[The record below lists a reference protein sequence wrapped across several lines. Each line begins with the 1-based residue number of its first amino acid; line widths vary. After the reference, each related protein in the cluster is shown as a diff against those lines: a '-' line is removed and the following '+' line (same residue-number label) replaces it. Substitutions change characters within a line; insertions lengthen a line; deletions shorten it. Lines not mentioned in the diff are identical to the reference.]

1 LSKYDTYIRV
11 SVETGPA
18 TGREE
23 MGDETGAKREGKAGS
38 RKKGDAHH
46 ASAVQPMTRL
56 AMDLSA
62 SGSAG
67 READMAMSF
76 LTRSAGSEEDV
87 GWSGVVMVGQSAAL
101 GDGGMGKKR

>member
-1 LSKYDTYIRV
+1 
-11 SVETGPA
+11 
-18 TGREE
+18 
-23 MGDETGAKREGKAGS
+23 
-38 RKKGDAHH
+38 
-46 ASAVQPMTRL
+46 MTRL

-87 GWSGVVMVGQSAAL
+87 GWSGAVMVGQSAAL
-101 GDGGMGKKR
+101 GEGGMGKKGE

>member
-1 LSKYDTYIRV
+1 MESGGC
-11 SVETGPA
+11 E
-18 TGREE
+18 
-23 MGDETGAKREGKAGS
+23 
-38 RKKGDAHH
+38 KKGDAHH

-67 READMAMSF
+67 RWADMAMSF

-101 GDGGMGKKR
+101 GEGGDGEKEMTRSPPPQA

>member
-1 LSKYDTYIRV
+1 MRRRRGWK
-11 SVETGPA
+11 
-18 TGREE
+18 GRSCPE
-23 MGDETGAKREGKAGS
+23 REGGG
-38 RKKGDAHH
+38 RDGVVLGKKGDAHH

-87 GWSGVVMVGQSAAL
+87 GWSGAVMVGQSAAL
-101 GDGGMGKKR
+101 GEGGDGKKR

>member
-1 LSKYDTYIRV
+1 MRV